1 MIPSVDMEALFL
13 LDEVAVVDNEFGHFH
28 QQTRIVLEF
37 LKAGWGRDLL
47 EIFDEVVDAE
57 LL

>member
-1 MIPSVDMEALFL
+1 MEALFL